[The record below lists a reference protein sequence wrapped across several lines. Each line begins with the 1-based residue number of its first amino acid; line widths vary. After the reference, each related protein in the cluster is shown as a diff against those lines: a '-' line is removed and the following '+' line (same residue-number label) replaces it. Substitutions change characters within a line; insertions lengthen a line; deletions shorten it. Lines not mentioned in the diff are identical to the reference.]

1 MLSPAPDMNVPPLS
15 STRRRGIYI
24 LPNLLTTAALFCGYF
39 AIVHAMNQKFEE
51 AAIAIF
57 VAMLF
62 DGLDGRV
69 ARLTGTQSE
78 FGLHYDSLSDM
89 VSFGVAPALLVYQW
103 ALMGL
108 GKFGWIISFIYC
120 SGAALRLARFNTNI
134 GDTDKRFFQGLPS
147 PASAALI
154 AGMVWVSIDNGFSPE
169 DDLWLKSVASVLT
182 FIGGIS
188 MVSNFPFWS
197 GKNINLRKS
206 VPFVVVIA
214 LALAFALGAL
224 YPPGVFFGLFVC
236 YALSGYVLSF
246 WRWRRKRAAAIA
258 AAREAALPVSVHEA
272 ETELLDPPPHTPFE
286 EDADADHDED
296 ADDDADIDAD
306 ADADINIG
314 TDTNVVVDADV
325 SAAEAPADT
334 NVDAPDVQAV
344 AEFSKAVADATATDA
359 ADVTDADNG
368 DGKRRRRRV
377 KRL

>member
-1 MLSPAPDMNVPPLS
+1 MMNPPSPS
-15 STRRRGIYI
+15 SARRRGIYI

-39 AIVHAMNQKFEE
+39 AIVQAMNKNFE
-51 AAIAIF
+51 ASAIAIF

-78 FGLHYDSLSDM
+78 FGVQYDSLSDM
-89 VSFGVAPALLVYQW
+89 VSFGVAPALLAYEW
-103 ALMGL
+103 ALMSL
-108 GKFGWIISFIYC
+108 GKLGWIVSFIYC

-134 GDTDKRFFQGLPS
+134 GVVDNRFFQGLPS
-147 PASAALI
+147 PAAAALI
-154 AGMVWVSIDNGFSPE
+154 AGMVWLSIDNNLSPE
-169 DDLWLKSVASVLT
+169 NDTWLKSVACVLT

-246 WRWRRKRAAAIA
+246 WRWTKRRAAAA
-258 AAREAALPVSVHEA
+258 AARAAKLAAAPNDA
-272 ETELLDPPPHTPFE
+272 ETESLVSPVSAPSG
-286 EDADADHDED
+286 EDVPTAGHAG
-296 ADDDADIDAD
+296 DDDADGDTGASANANAD
-306 ADADINIG
+306 
-314 TDTNVVVDADV
+314 T
-325 SAAEAPADT
+325 DT
-334 NVDAPDVQAV
+334 NVDAGTDNVDANADVNV
-344 AEFSKAVADATATDA
+344 GTDA
-359 ADVTDADNG
+359 AAAFEAAIEAAAEANAGEG
-368 DGKRRRRRV
+368 DEKPKRRRG
-377 KRL
+377 KHL

>member
-1 MLSPAPDMNVPPLS
+1 MLSSAPDMNAPPLS

-39 AIVHAMNQKFEE
+39 AIVQAMNQNFEM

-78 FGLHYDSLSDM
+78 FGLHYDSLADM

-103 ALMGL
+103 ALMDL

-120 SGAALRLARFNTNI
+120 SGAALRLARFNTNV
-134 GDTDKRFFQGLPS
+134 DVADKRFFQGLPS
-147 PASAALI
+147 PAAAALV
-154 AGMVWVSIDNGFSPE
+154 AGMVWVSIDNGLSPE
-169 DDLWLKSVASVLT
+169 NNTWLKSVACALT

-236 YALSGYVLSF
+236 YAFSGYALSF
-246 WRWRRKRAAAIA
+246 WRWRRKNAAARAAAQ
-258 AAREAALPVSVHEA
+258 EAEPPSVSPHDA
-272 ETELLDPPPHTPFE
+272 ETELLIPPLRTIPSE
-286 EDADADHDED
+286 EDASAEDADHDED
-296 ADDDADIDAD
+296 VEDDDAD
-306 ADADINIG
+306 ADACANVEDDAVANA
-314 TDTNVVVDADV
+314 DAETNASAADAIADVDA
-325 SAAEAPADT
+325 
-334 NVDAPDVQAV
+334 VDAFTDAV
-344 AEFSKAVADATATDA
+344 AAATAS
-359 ADVTDADNG
+359 AD
-368 DGKRRRRRV
+368 DGKRRRVRK
-377 KRL
+377 KRTL